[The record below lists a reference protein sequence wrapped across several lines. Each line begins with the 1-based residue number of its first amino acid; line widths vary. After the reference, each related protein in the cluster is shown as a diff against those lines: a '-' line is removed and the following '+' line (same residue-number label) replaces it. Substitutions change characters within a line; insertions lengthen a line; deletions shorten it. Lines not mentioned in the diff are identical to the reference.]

1 MSLLILH
8 FQCVCESNYLG
19 PQCGVPGIIQNAT
32 VDGAQVP
39 WSTYS
44 LRSRPRRVISAFP
57 FNHEF
62 DLLEARLHDL
72 HHVVDVFIIQES
84 NFTNAGSENPLRL
97 QQQLVKLPANIRD
110 KILLI
115 ERTIPPADGFSDGKK
130 ADADMR
136 RHLGQEGLRR
146 LSDIRLDDIYVY
158 NDSDEIP
165 RAELLLFLKLYDGFP
180 HQLSLNLIWSIYGF
194 FWQVDP
200 EYGGGIRFDNA
211 IMTIQFFRDFYQYD
225 ASKVRSDE
233 FAKNK
238 EMMEKYKAVNQS
250 VTPLKVSRAGW
261 HCSWCFTPEVS
272 LSSGKQ
278 ILLFWCLGYP
288 QEAGGCSIL
297 RLAPVWRLSG
307 EDRSKIH

>member
-1 MSLLILH
+1 MPSIL
-8 FQCVCESNYLG
+8 
-19 PQCGVPGIIQNAT
+19 QNAT
-32 VDGAQVP
+32 VGGEQLP
-39 WSTYS
+39 WSTYR
-44 LRSRPRRVISAFP
+44 LRSRPRRIISAFP

-62 DLLEARLHDL
+62 DLLEARLYDL

-84 NFTNAGSENPLRL
+84 NFTNAGSANPLRL
-97 QQQLVKLPANIRD
+97 QEKLVTLPSYIRD

-115 ERTIPPADGFSDGKK
+115 ERTIPPSEGFSDGKV

-136 RHLGQEGLRR
+136 RHLGQEGVRR

-211 IMTIQFFRDFYQYD
+211 VMTMKFFRDFYQYD
-225 ASKVRSDE
+225 ASKVRTDE
-233 FAKNK
+233 FTKNR
-238 EMMEKYKAVNQS
+238 EMIEKYKAVNET
-250 VTPLKVSRAGW
+250 VTPLKVNRAGW
-261 HCSWCFTPEVS
+261 HCSWCSNPQVS
-272 LSSGKQ
+272 LFVHRVNSFFLPSV
-278 ILLFWCLGYP
+278 GYP
-288 QEAGGCSIL
+288 
-297 RLAPVWRLSG
+297 
-307 EDRSKIH
+307 